1 MKDQLFD
8 KMIKEDYKEDYKKD
22 LQDNKN
28 KVYTSMEKKV

>member
-8 KMIKEDYKEDYKKD
+8 RMLKEDYKEDYKKD

-28 KVYTSMEKKV
+28 KVYTSMEKKI